1 MKARIFSARFVACA
15 AACVAGVTVA
25 AACSSFSSEQ
35 PVTEAGAGSDAS
47 TTESGPDAAS
57 GSDAALPPTPGK
69 IDCFG
74 TTCSSATETCCVD
87 DDAGAAQ
94 CGAKCGTGGI
104 PIACDDS
111 ADCAPGKICCVGV
124 FGNVDCQSR
133 CSGER
138 LCHADSEC
146 DVGSSCVEVPCRGT
160 VIGVCG
166 PVGSY
171 VKGFCADDHD
181 Q

>member
-1 MKARIFSARFVACA
+1 MKARSFALPFFACA
-15 AACVAGVTVA
+15 AACVAVA
-25 AACSSFSSEQ
+25 AACSSFSGE
-35 PVTEAGAGSDAS
+35 PAAAEGEAGSDAAS
-47 TTESGPDAAS
+47 AVDSGTDSAP
-57 GSDAALPPTPGK
+57 GVDAALPPTPGR

-74 TTCSSATETCCVD
+74 TTCSSATQTCCVD
-87 DDAGAAQ
+87 VDSGIAQ
-94 CGAKCGTGGI
+94 CGASCGSGVL
-104 PIACDDS
+104 PIACDES
-111 ADCAPGKICCVGV
+111 TDCAPGKICCVGV
-124 FGNVDCQSR
+124 FGNVDCQAK

-166 PVGSY
+166 PVGPY